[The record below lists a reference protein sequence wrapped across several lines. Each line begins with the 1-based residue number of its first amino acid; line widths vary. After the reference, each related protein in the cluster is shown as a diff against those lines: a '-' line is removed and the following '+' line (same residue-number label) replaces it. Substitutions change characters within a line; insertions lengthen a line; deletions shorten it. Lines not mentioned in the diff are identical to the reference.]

1 MKNLKFHYN
10 REIPAFRK
18 DYSIEYENGTTVQDI
33 IDFALSEKKKSGY
46 IWVEGNDP
54 ISQLEYSHG
63 KVIYDGIPNNIK
75 TMEIWYGR
83 ALSKGIRMD
92 YELKV

>member
-1 MKNLKFHYN
+1 MKKLKLHFSQ
-10 REIPAFRK
+10 EILAYRK

-33 IDFALSEKKKSGY
+33 IDFALSENKKLGY

-63 KVIYDGIPNNIK
+63 EVIYDGIPNDIK
-75 TMEIWYGR
+75 TMKIWYGR
-83 ALSKGIRMD
+83 ALGEGIRMD